1 MALRIKMPASWNGF
15 QFQLCLGLQHQSST
29 YPGGGTDGSSD
40 CTLPPAQ
47 QTWTVSSPGPL
58 SPNHC
63 RHLGAG
69 DELMHGSSNN
79 NKTNIFQQV
88 WETPGVAFQTIWKDL
103 VANSSKNIC
112 NKDQNTSATSPCP
125 QDIA

>member
-1 MALRIKMPASWNGF
+1 MALRVKMPASCTGNGF

-79 NKTNIFQQV
+79 NNNKHFST
-88 WETPGVAFQTIWKDL
+88 GL
-103 VANSSKNIC
+103 RNSRRCFSNYLKGSSG
-112 NKDQNTSATSPCP
+112 KLFKKYL
-125 QDIA
+125 